1 MVPRITR
8 AQIVMAALMALI
20 CVSAGEAFGWGQSYY
35 PCYQSPGYTY
45 YYPAT
50 TYYYPPASVSTVVP
64 SAGQPY
70 VAMKPVT
77 ETPVMVPQYYAPAVS
92 GGNYGGA
99 YGGGYGGGYGSS
111 NVPRTSW
118 NFGKFP
124 PY

>member
-8 AQIVMAALMALI
+8 PQFVLVALMVLM

-50 TYYYPPASVSTVVP
+50 TYYYPAPA
-64 SAGQPY
+64 AGQSY
-70 VAMKPVT
+70 TAMMPVT
-77 ETPVMVPQYYAPAVS
+77 EAPASPVITPAPQYYAPAV
-92 GGNYGGA
+92 GGGY

-111 NVPRTSW
+111 NLPRTSW